1 MNYFY
6 NIASIVIGIILLIYG
21 TINIANKK
29 DLLFNII
36 VIIFGV
42 VFITLGVLFLTVI
55 PSQFEWI
62 STVILATLSIILVI
76 MFLVANKNTLKSLK
90 ETNVKINLKY
100 CAKESGFNNNLIV

>member
-6 NIASIVIGIILLIYG
+6 NIASIVIGTILLIYS

-29 DLLFNII
+29 DLLFNIV
-36 VIIFGV
+36 VIIFGA
-42 VFITLGVLFLTVI
+42 VFITFGVLFLTVI

-76 MFLVANKNTLKSLK
+76 MFLVANKNTKNQK
-90 ETNVKINLKY
+90 
-100 CAKESGFNNNLIV
+100 

>member
-6 NIASIVIGIILLIYG
+6 NIASIVIGIILLIYS

-29 DLLFNII
+29 DLLLNIL

-62 STVILATLSIILVI
+62 STVILATHSIILVI
-76 MFLVANKNTLKSLK
+76 MFLVANKNTKTK
-90 ETNVKINLKY
+90 K
-100 CAKESGFNNNLIV
+100 

>member
-6 NIASIVIGIILLIYG
+6 NIASIVIGIILLIYS

-29 DLLFNII
+29 DLLLNIL

-76 MFLVANKNTLKSLK
+76 MFLCANKNTKTK
-90 ETNVKINLKY
+90 K
-100 CAKESGFNNNLIV
+100 

>member
-6 NIASIVIGIILLIYG
+6 NVASIVIGIILLIYS

-29 DLLFNII
+29 DLLLNIL

-76 MFLVANKNTLKSLK
+76 MFLVANKNTKTK
-90 ETNVKINLKY
+90 K
-100 CAKESGFNNNLIV
+100 

>member
-6 NIASIVIGIILLIYG
+6 NIASIVIGIILLIYS

-29 DLLFNII
+29 DLLLNIV

-76 MFLVANKNTLKSLK
+76 MFLVANKNTKTK
-90 ETNVKINLKY
+90 K
-100 CAKESGFNNNLIV
+100 

>member
-6 NIASIVIGIILLIYG
+6 NIASIVIGIILLIYS

-29 DLLFNII
+29 DLLLNIL

-42 VFITLGVLFLTVI
+42 IFITLGVLFLAVI

-76 MFLVANKNTLKSLK
+76 MFLVANKNTKTK
-90 ETNVKINLKY
+90 
-100 CAKESGFNNNLIV
+100 

>member
-6 NIASIVIGIILLIYG
+6 NIASIVIGIILLIYS

-29 DLLFNII
+29 DLLLNIL

-76 MFLVANKNTLKSLK
+76 MFLVANKNTKTK
-90 ETNVKINLKY
+90 K
-100 CAKESGFNNNLIV
+100 

>member
-6 NIASIVIGIILLIYG
+6 NIAYIVIGIILLIYS

-29 DLLFNII
+29 DLLLNIL

-76 MFLVANKNTLKSLK
+76 MFLVANKNTKTK
-90 ETNVKINLKY
+90 K
-100 CAKESGFNNNLIV
+100 

>member
-6 NIASIVIGIILLIYG
+6 NITSIVIGIILLIYS

-29 DLLFNII
+29 DLLLNIL

-76 MFLVANKNTLKSLK
+76 MFLVANKNTKTK
-90 ETNVKINLKY
+90 K
-100 CAKESGFNNNLIV
+100 

>member
-62 STVILATLSIILVI
+62 STVISATLSIILVI
-76 MFLVANKNTLKSLK
+76 MFLVTNKNTKTK
-90 ETNVKINLKY
+90 K
-100 CAKESGFNNNLIV
+100 

>member
-6 NIASIVIGIILLIYG
+6 NIASIVIGIILLIYS

-29 DLLFNII
+29 DLLLNIL

-62 STVILATLSIILVI
+62 STVILATLSIMLVI
-76 MFLVANKNTLKSLK
+76 MFLVANKNTKTK
-90 ETNVKINLKY
+90 K
-100 CAKESGFNNNLIV
+100 

>member
-21 TINIANKK
+21 TISIANKK

-42 VFITLGVLFLTVI
+42 VFITLGVVFLTVI

-76 MFLVANKNTLKSLK
+76 MFLVANKNTKTK
-90 ETNVKINLKY
+90 K
-100 CAKESGFNNNLIV
+100 

>member
-36 VIIFGV
+36 VIIFGA
-42 VFITLGVLFLTVI
+42 VFITLGVVFLTVI

-62 STVILATLSIILVI
+62 STVILATLSVILVI
-76 MFLVANKNTLKSLK
+76 MFLVANKNTKTK
-90 ETNVKINLKY
+90 K
-100 CAKESGFNNNLIV
+100 

>member
-29 DLLFNII
+29 DLLFNNI
-36 VIIFGV
+36 VIIFGA
-42 VFITLGVLFLTVI
+42 VFITLGVVFLTVI

-62 STVILATLSIILVI
+62 STVILATLSVILVI
-76 MFLVANKNTLKSLK
+76 MFLVANKNTKTK
-90 ETNVKINLKY
+90 K
-100 CAKESGFNNNLIV
+100 